1 MARLHALSA
10 PLAALAFIALT
21 ATAAAAAT
29 AGEAR
34 EAVGQIETGLLAMFP
49 LVILVSSVLLKP
61 DAAEAV
67 KRVVPLVISGV
78 VSVLYFAV
86 DNWPGFGWDVL
97 VSVGGLLVLA
107 TGAYDPIAA
116 LVKLVAK
123 GRGLNDLTGPGLI
136 GQPLKGSR

>member
-1 MARLHALSA
+1 MARLHVLTA
-10 PLAALAFIALT
+10 PLIALALVVLA

-29 AGEAR
+29 ANEAR
-34 EAVGQIETGLLAMFP
+34 EAVGQIETGLLALFP
-49 LVILVSSVLLKP
+49 VVILASSIVLKP
-61 DAAEAV
+61 EAAEAV
-67 KRVVPLVISGV
+67 KRVVPMVITGV

-86 DNWPGFGWDVL
+86 DTWPGLGWDVL

-116 LVKLVAK
+116 LLKLIAK

-136 GQPLKGSR
+136 GQPEPTR